1 MLTDVRFALR
11 QFLKTPGFSVIALL
25 TLALAIGANVAIFS
39 AIDAVLL
46 HPLPYPDPGRLVIV
60 SENLKHFN
68 LTKIPS
74 SPPEV
79 TDYRHMATTFSQI
92 GAVDGDGSFTLTGDG
107 NAENVPGARVSASV
121 FTILG
126 VKPVA
131 GGLFTAA
138 QEQFGQHRVAVISEG
153 LWKRRYGAN
162 PAAIGRNIQIN
173 QESYQLI
180 GVIRPILEYRGPAD
194 IWTPVSFQPSDL
206 AESKRGSK
214 SIEVIG
220 RLKPGVSLE
229 QSRAEFR
236 TIAARMAQQH
246 PDDYKSTFG
255 YSLDVDPLAERAGGD
270 LKTPLLVLIAAVGM
284 VMLIACANVSNLLLA
299 RAMVRRREISVR
311 AALGASRGRIVRQLL
326 TESFLLA
333 AGAGVAGLAVALGGL
348 ALYAQFGP
356 PGLIRGTQPE
366 INGWVLAFSIL
377 LSMAA
382 SVVFGLAP
390 ALAISRTDLNDA
402 LKEGSR
408 GSSGGRRLLRETMV
422 ALEVAVS
429 LVLLIGAGLLV
440 RSFVRLVHADPGFR
454 ADHVLTAQII
464 LPVVQYKQ
472 PSQLWTFQ
480 KSLLDRV
487 HALPGVR
494 KADAINFMPFSN
506 TYSASDFTIEGHPF
520 NPNDPSPVVIE
531 SRTGPDYFEA
541 MGIPLIRGRVFQ
553 PGDDQGAQKVAVID
567 ETTARRFFSN
577 LDPIGLQ
584 ISSPV
589 PKVNCTVVGI
599 VGALKYRE
607 LANPPEPIIY
617 YSAAQMPPVMIN
629 LAIRTAGD
637 PLALAAALR
646 HEVAAL
652 DPDLPVSRT
661 ATLESRVA
669 NSLQRQ
675 RFSIELMAG
684 FAAVAALLA
693 AIGIYGVLSYLVDQ
707 RRRELGIRM
716 ALGARAGDVLG
727 LIVRQGSAPI
737 GIGLAVGVAG
747 AFGLTW
753 LLKSLLYEV
762 SATDPIVYVCVS
774 IGLMAVA
781 LVAMLVPA
789 RRATRIDPLHAL
801 RHE

>member
-1 MLTDVRFALR
+1 
-11 QFLKTPGFSVIALL
+11 
-25 TLALAIGANVAIFS
+25 
-39 AIDAVLL
+39 
-46 HPLPYPDPGRLVIV
+46 
-60 SENLKHFN
+60 
-68 LTKIPS
+68 
-74 SPPEV
+74 
-79 TDYRHMATTFSQI
+79 
-92 GAVDGDGSFTLTGDG
+92 
-107 NAENVPGARVSASV
+107 
-121 FTILG
+121 
-126 VKPVA
+126 
-131 GGLFTAA
+131 
-138 QEQFGQHRVAVISEG
+138 
-153 LWKRRYGAN
+153 
-162 PAAIGRNIQIN
+162 
-173 QESYQLI
+173 
-180 GVIRPILEYRGPAD
+180 
-194 IWTPVSFQPSDL
+194 
-206 AESKRGSK
+206 
-214 SIEVIG
+214 
-220 RLKPGVSLE
+220 
-229 QSRAEFR
+229 
-236 TIAARMAQQH
+236 
-246 PDDYKSTFG
+246 
-255 YSLDVDPLAERAGGD
+255 
-270 LKTPLLVLIAAVGM
+270 
-284 VMLIACANVSNLLLA
+284 
-299 RAMVRRREISVR
+299 
-311 AALGASRGRIVRQLL
+311 
-326 TESFLLA
+326 
-333 AGAGVAGLAVALGGL
+333 
-348 ALYAQFGP
+348 
-356 PGLIRGTQPE
+356 
-366 INGWVLAFSIL
+366 
-377 LSMAA
+377 MAA

-390 ALAISRTDLNDA
+390 ALAISRADLNDA

-408 GSSGGRRLLRETMV
+408 GSSGGRRLLREAMV

-429 LVLLIGAGLLV
+429 LILLIGAGLLV
-440 RSFVRLVHADPGFR
+440 RSFVRLEHADPGFR

-480 KSLLDRV
+480 KSLLDRL

-494 KADAINFMPFSN
+494 KADAADFMPFSN
-506 TYSASDFTIEGHPF
+506 DYSAGDFTIEGHPF
-520 NPNDPSPVVIE
+520 NPNDPSPVVIK
-531 SRTGPDYFEA
+531 SRTGPEYFEA
-541 MGIPLIRGRVFQ
+541 MGIPLIRGRVFEAS
-553 PGDDQGAQKVAVID
+553 DDQGARKVAVID

-584 ISSPV
+584 ISSPL
-589 PKVNCTVVGI
+589 PNVNCTVVGI

-617 YSAAQMPPVMIN
+617 YSAAQMPPVMMN

-669 NSLQRQ
+669 DSLVHQ

-684 FAAVAALLA
+684 FAFIAALLA

-737 GIGLAVGVAG
+737 GIGLAAGIAG

-762 SATDPIVYVCVS
+762 SATDRMVYVWVS
-774 IGLMAVA
+774 LGLMAVA

>member
-1 MLTDVRFALR
+1 MLTDVRFAWR

-25 TLALAIGANVAIFS
+25 TLALTIGANVAIFS

-46 HPLPYPDPGRLVIV
+46 HPLPYADPDRLVTV
-60 SENLKHFN
+60 GENLTHFN

-74 SPPEV
+74 AAPEV
-79 TDYRHMATTFSQI
+79 MDYRRMVTSFTQV
-92 GAVDGDGSFTLTGDG
+92 GAVDESVTFTLTGGG
-107 NAENVPGARVSASV
+107 NAENIPGERVSASV

-138 QEQFGQHRVAVISEG
+138 QEQYGQDRVAVISEG
-153 LWKRRYGAN
+153 LWKRRYGAD
-162 PAAIGRNIQIN
+162 PAVIGRNIQIN
-173 QESYQLI
+173 QESYQVV
-180 GVIRPILEYRGPAD
+180 GVIRPILEFRGPAD
-194 IWTPVSFQPSDL
+194 IWTPLSFQPSDL

-214 SIEVIG
+214 SYAVIG

-236 TIAARMAQQH
+236 TIAARLAQQN
-246 PDDYKSTFG
+246 PDDYKSNFG
-255 YSLDVDPLAERAGGD
+255 YSLDVDPLAGQVAGG
-270 LKTPLLVLIAAVGM
+270 LREPLLVLIAAVGM

-311 AALGASRGRIVRQLL
+311 AALGASRARIVRQLL
-326 TESFLLA
+326 TESFLLGS
-333 AGAGVAGLAVALGGL
+333 GAGVAGLAVALGAL

-366 INGWVLAFSIL
+366 MNGWVLAFSIL
-377 LSMAA
+377 LSIAA

-408 GSSGGRRLLRETMV
+408 GSSGGRRLLREAMV

-440 RSFVRLVHADPGFR
+440 RSFVRLEHADPGFR
-454 ADHVLTAQII
+454 PDHVLTAQII

-472 PSQLWTFQ
+472 PSQQWTFQ

-487 HALPGVR
+487 HALPGVL
-494 KADAINFMPFSN
+494 KADAIDFMPFSN
-506 TYSASDFTIEGHPF
+506 TYSAGDFTIEGHPF
-520 NPNDPSPVVIE
+520 SPNDPAPVVIKG
-531 SRTGPDYFEA
+531 RTGPEYFEA

-553 PGDDQGAQKVAVID
+553 AGDDQGAQKVAVID

-584 ISSPV
+584 ISGPLSDV
-589 PKVNCTVVGI
+589 KCTVVGI

-617 YSAAQMPPVMIN
+617 YSAAQMPPVMMN

-661 ATLESRVA
+661 ATLDSRVA
-669 NSLQRQ
+669 DSLAHQ

-737 GIGLAVGVAG
+737 GVGLAAGVAG
-747 AFGLTW
+747 ALGLTW
-753 LLKSLLYEV
+753 LL
-762 SATDPIVYVCVS
+762 
-774 IGLMAVA
+774 
-781 LVAMLVPA
+781 
-789 RRATRIDPLHAL
+789 
-801 RHE
+801 